1 LKNLFIGKLEY
12 LINYFKVVILNVN
25 IICPICK
32 NSKEIAIPKYKST
45 HLITVSIPKGM
56 VCEHHFQAF
65 IDKNYVIRGYQK
77 VDIDLKEQ
85 DIESKN
91 FRSLERD
98 NKKMLSLKDIYNEFW
113 EFIDNDNALF
123 ANFIKNDNRRAL
135 NENRIE
141 NVKIK
146 DFISNL
152 ENEILSDN
160 S

>member
-1 LKNLFIGKLEY
+1 M
-12 LINYFKVVILNVN
+12 NVN
-25 IICPICK
+25 IICPTCK
-32 NSKEIAIPKYKST
+32 NSKDIAIPQYKST

-85 DIESKN
+85 DIEQ
-91 FRSLERD
+91 D
-98 NKKMLSLKDIYNEFW
+98 NEKILSLKDIYNEFW

-123 ANFIKNDNRRAL
+123 ADFIKNDERRTS